1 MRVCGAGGCG
11 FQAQAVKASDG
22 KRGLL
27 RVSPCSMHCAAQKP
41 RAKQQPGRIALA
53 KYKTPVCACVSLS
66 RDAAHT
72 SGGYGWPASTT
83 LLKKKIAT
91 LDGRAPPRNITTHRA
106 RGISPRLRNAPATHI
121 SVVDESY

>member
-72 SGGYGWPASTT
+72 SGGHGWPASTT

-91 LDGRAPPRNITTHRA
+91 LDGRAPPAEHHHPSSTGYLPEAAKRTGHSY
-106 RGISPRLRNAPATHI
+106 ISSR
-121 SVVDESY
+121 